1 MKLIAKA
8 TISYGPNAVAAPGD
22 TFELD
27 EKKYPESVAQ
37 LLASGEAEKADAAKP
52 KAKD

>member
-1 MKLIAKA
+1 MKLIAKES
-8 TISYGPNAVAAPGD
+8 IKYGPSADDVAQPGT

-37 LLASGEAEKADAAKP
+37 LLESGAAEKPAP

>member
-1 MKLIAKA
+1 MKLIAKE
-8 TISYGPNAVAAPGD
+8 TIRYGGDGEIAQPGS

-37 LLASGEAEKADAAKP
+37 LLESGAAEKAAAP